1 MHAKGEEC
9 AHVIY
14 VCMLRESVHAKGE
27 ECVHV
32 IYMSKELEEYL
43 SKSEKT
49 ELGKKHTCNVNF
61 FLFAAQHS
69 I

>member
-1 MHAKGEEC
+1 MC
-9 AHVIY
+9 AYIY
-14 VCMLRESVHAKGE
+14 SVHAVGE

-49 ELGKKHTCNVNF
+49 ELGKKHTCNENF
-61 FLFAAQHS
+61 FLFAAQYS